1 MMNLPGWMLL
11 GKTRLEV
18 ISQVSTK
25 PTWSAKAAQE
35 NQFTWRAFQS
45 LPYTDLYS
53 VLASLMT
60 TRVRG
65 SWPAVQ
71 PQQPQSPISW
81 ATSCHEA
88 AGMWREHRGQLCAH
102 RCSTI
107 P

>member
-35 NQFTWRAFQS
+35 NRFTWRAFQS

-65 SWPAVQ
+65 SWA
-71 PQQPQSPISW
+71 SS
-81 ATSCHEA
+81 A
-88 AGMWREHRGQLCAH
+88 AAAAPVPNFMGHQL
-102 RCSTI
+102 S
-107 P
+107 